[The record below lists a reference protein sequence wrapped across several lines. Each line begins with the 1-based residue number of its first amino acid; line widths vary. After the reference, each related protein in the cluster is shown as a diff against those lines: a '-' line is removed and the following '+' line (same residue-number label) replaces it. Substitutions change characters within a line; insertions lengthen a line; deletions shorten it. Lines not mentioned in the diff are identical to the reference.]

1 MYPKRRTEKRARYA
15 WRARK
20 IDFGG
25 KNQVKLLLKDG
36 KESQPSRPGRI
47 GIYT

>member
-1 MYPKRRTEKRARYA
+1 MYPKRRTEKRARYV

-25 KNQVKLLLKDG
+25 KNQVKLLLKGG